1 MQLTSAAS
9 LLIGLLFG
17 IIVVLFVAISVLLIY
32 SLLLISVETKTW
44 ENGVL
49 RMLGMGK
56 WSCIGMIITQSIMF
70 VLPSIL
76 CAYIASIPIL
86 KVVYGFMFKDDNIHV
101 VPIPQPAATIQ
112 AVSLGFLI
120 PLVGSIVPI

>member
-1 MQLTSAAS
+1 MTLLTTMQLTSAAS

-49 RMLGMGK
+49 RTLGMGK
-56 WSCIGMIITQSIMF
+56 WSCIGMIIS
-70 VLPSIL
+70 
-76 CAYIASIPIL
+76 
-86 KVVYGFMFKDDNIHV
+86 
-101 VPIPQPAATIQ
+101 
-112 AVSLGFLI
+112 
-120 PLVGSIVPI
+120 